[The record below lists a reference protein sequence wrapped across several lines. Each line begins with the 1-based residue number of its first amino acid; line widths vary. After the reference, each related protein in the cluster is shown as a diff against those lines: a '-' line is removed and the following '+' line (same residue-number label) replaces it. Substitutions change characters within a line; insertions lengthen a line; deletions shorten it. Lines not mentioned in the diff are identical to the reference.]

1 MNSLK
6 KEKKSKRRKEREE
19 KKKKK
24 KKKKEIAI
32 PTEAWE
38 IFNPFTVSSTTATS
52 GGAFNS
58 FLLKCDPLL

>member
-19 KKKKK
+19 EKK

>member
-6 KEKKSKRRKEREE
+6 KEKNSKRRKEREE
-19 KKKKK
+19 EKK

-38 IFNPFTVSSTTATS
+38 IFNPFTVSSTTTTS

>member
-6 KEKKSKRRKEREE
+6 KKKKLKNKEKED

-38 IFNPFTVSSTTATS
+38 IFNPFTVSSTTTTS
-52 GGAFNS
+52 GGVFNS
-58 FLLKCDPLL
+58 FLLKHDPLL

>member
-19 KKKKK
+19 EKK

-38 IFNPFTVSSTTATS
+38 IFNPFTVSSTTTTS

>member
-19 KKKKK
+19 KKKK

-38 IFNPFTVSSTTATS
+38 IFNPFTVSSTTTTS

>member
-6 KEKKSKRRKEREE
+6 KKKKAEEEGKRRE
-19 KKKKK
+19 KKK

-38 IFNPFTVSSTTATS
+38 IFNPFTVSSTTTTS
-52 GGAFNS
+52 GGVFNS
-58 FLLKCDPLL
+58 FLLKHDPLL